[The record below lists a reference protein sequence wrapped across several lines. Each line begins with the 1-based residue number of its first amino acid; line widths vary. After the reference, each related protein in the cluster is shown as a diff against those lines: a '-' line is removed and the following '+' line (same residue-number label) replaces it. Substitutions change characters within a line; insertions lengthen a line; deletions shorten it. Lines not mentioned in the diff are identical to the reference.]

1 MNDNDDAF
9 EWLEDE
15 PIQSGKSAAII
26 HPWKILIVD
35 DDEDVHNATR
45 LALRNI
51 QYHDRPLEL
60 LSAYSAAEGF
70 AMLLANPDIAMVLL
84 DVVMETDDA
93 GLRLAAE
100 IREKLDNS
108 LVRIVLRTGQ
118 PGHVPEERA
127 IIEYDINDY
136 KAKSELTARK
146 LFVAVISSLRA
157 YEGLVTIDTWRQGLH
172 RILQATENLYQHT
185 SLESFSAGFLS
196 QLSTV
201 LGVETE
207 ALLFAKL
214 DIDSNNDPSCFRLFA
229 GTGQYADLLEEN
241 RWSPDHPLYP
251 AVETAFEQEQAD
263 FPPPFHALQF
273 LTQHRCRI
281 LVLIA
286 SAWPLESF
294 QIDLLGVFCGRM
306 ASAFDNLNLYNELV
320 DSNQS
325 KTQAL
330 VELAKAKE
338 AAEAA
343 NVAKSA
349 FLSNMSHEI
358 RTPMNAILGMTHV
371 LLEEGISPE
380 QAERIS
386 KIDTAGKHLLGLINN
401 ILDLSKI
408 EAGKFTL
415 SNEPITLRG
424 LIDNACSII
433 SERAEAKGL
442 EIRTQCDD
450 MPPILLG
457 DPTRMLQALLN
468 YATNAVKFSDKGCIT
483 LRATLQEEDADSAL
497 VRLEVQDQG
506 IGIEAEAIPK
516 LFTAFEQ
523 ADNSL
528 TRKYGGTGLGLAIT
542 RRLALLMGGEAG
554 VESKLGEGSTF
565 WFTAKLN
572 KAQEQ
577 KALDSYALAP
587 EEIKKLILERHQ
599 GRRILTVDD
608 DPMNL
613 EVAELLLAGSGLIVD
628 TAEDGE
634 QAVNK
639 AAKTQYALILMD
651 MQMPVMNGLQA
662 TRAIRELPGCKD
674 TPILAMTANAFDEDK
689 AHCLEAGM
697 NDFMVKPIEPKTVFS
712 TVLNWLEKNLAKT
725 AG

>member
-1 MNDNDDAF
+1 
-9 EWLEDE
+9 
-15 PIQSGKSAAII
+15 
-26 HPWKILIVD
+26 
-35 DDEDVHNATR
+35 
-45 LALRNI
+45 
-51 QYHDRPLEL
+51 
-60 LSAYSAAEGF
+60 
-70 AMLLANPDIAMVLL
+70 
-84 DVVMETDDA
+84 
-93 GLRLAAE
+93 
-100 IREKLDNS
+100 
-108 LVRIVLRTGQ
+108 
-118 PGHVPEERA
+118 
-127 IIEYDINDY
+127 
-136 KAKSELTARK
+136 
-146 LFVAVISSLRA
+146 
-157 YEGLVTIDTWRQGLH
+157 
-172 RILQATENLYQHT
+172 
-185 SLESFSAGFLS
+185 
-196 QLSTV
+196 
-201 LGVETE
+201 
-207 ALLFAKL
+207 
-214 DIDSNNDPSCFRLFA
+214 
-229 GTGQYADLLEEN
+229 
-241 RWSPDHPLYP
+241 
-251 AVETAFEQEQAD
+251 
-263 FPPPFHALQF
+263 
-273 LTQHRCRI
+273 
-281 LVLIA
+281 
-286 SAWPLESF
+286 
-294 QIDLLGVFCGRM
+294 
-306 ASAFDNLNLYNELV
+306 
-320 DSNQS
+320 
-325 KTQAL
+325 
-330 VELAKAKE
+330 
-338 AAEAA
+338 
-343 NVAKSA
+343 
-349 FLSNMSHEI
+349 
-358 RTPMNAILGMTHV
+358 MNAILGMTHI

-415 SNEPITLRG
+415 SSEPITLRS

-442 EIRTQCDD
+442 EIRTECAE
-450 MPPILLG
+450 MPHNLLG

-468 YATNAVKFSDKGCIT
+468 YATNAVKFSEKGSIT
-483 LRATLQEEDADSAL
+483 LRAILQEEDADSAL
-497 VRLEVQDQG
+497 VRLEVQDNG